1 MEKFK
6 IKVVF
11 FENGNLVTGVWV
23 ASCCGFENGFLIIDK
38 SEGGEVVIKSEFIL
52 RLETFEEKKY
62 GEV

>member
-23 ASCCGFENGFLIIDK
+23 ASYYGFENGFLTIDK
-38 SEGGEVVIKSEFIL
+38 SEGGEVIIKSELIL
-52 RLETFEEKKY
+52 RLETFKEE
-62 GEV
+62 